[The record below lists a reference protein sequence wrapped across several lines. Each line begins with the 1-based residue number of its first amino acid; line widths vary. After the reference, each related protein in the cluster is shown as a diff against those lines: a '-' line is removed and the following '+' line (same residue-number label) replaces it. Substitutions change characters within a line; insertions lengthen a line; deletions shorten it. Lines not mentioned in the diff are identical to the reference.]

1 MSETRADYQV
11 ASEEIPPDG
20 PKREEMSLLRRLR
33 SLQPG
38 AHLCIITID
47 GDGLL
52 SLNILSSGKTEPLKK
67 RQ

>member
-1 MSETRADYQV
+1 MSEARAEYLAGDV
-11 ASEEIPPDG
+11 PPADG
-20 PKREEMSLLRRLR
+20 PKREEMSLIRRLR

-47 GDGLL
+47 SDGLL

-67 RQ
+67 KQ